1 MLGLCI
7 LLIDW
12 LSFGE
17 RQGAGGESFEIGGSS
32 SRGWKN
38 FGRRWARGVG
48 GLENWTI
55 FTDVIRVPSLTRS
68 LHFFNIKQLLRERQ
82 FT

>member
-1 MLGLCI
+1 MLGLCF

-17 RQGAGGESFEIGGSS
+17 RQGAGGESFETGGSS

-38 FGRRWARGVG
+38 FGRRGARGVG

-68 LHFFNIKQLLRERQ
+68 LHFFKIKQLLRERQ